1 MPGDQLTESVT
12 VAIAGPG
19 HQIGVVDH
27 VTSILTQLTPPEPTR
42 FPRCPSGMTTRR
54 NLLTAAGAG
63 ALLTMVGC
71 GRGTSTAPVSTSAA
85 PDVVLLDAQG
95 GAAALRAGRIDPLGT
110 AVAAPSGGTIY
121 TVRRVGADTD
131 LVAVAT
137 RSGQATGTTRL
148 RGAWVPAVVGS
159 SGSRV
164 ALLPA
169 GSNQGGSDQGDY
181 GGAVAGRARTS
192 VLVVGAGPAP
202 QRLDLAGNY
211 VPDAFSSEG
220 QGLFVLDWQPA
231 TAPDHYR
238 VREITI
244 ADGAASP
251 VLGRDKQPIPA
262 DAEEQMRGERRTAV
276 FSPGYDVL
284 YTLYTHQP
292 GSAGWNGDDSAFIHT
307 LHLTQHWAHCIDLPA
322 PFGLDPHLGHALA
335 IAPDGS
341 RLYVVDAAGG
351 RLAAVDTEGLT
362 LLRSVALAAMPG
374 TAYAVATGTDVV
386 VGVNNQLRLVDRDS
400 LAARAHLTLPA
411 PLRGLV
417 TSPDGARIYLGL
429 PGAVQWRDAASLALL
444 GTVAVAGLTGLRAA
458 L

>member
-1 MPGDQLTESVT
+1 
-12 VAIAGPG
+12 
-19 HQIGVVDH
+19 
-27 VTSILTQLTPPEPTR
+27 
-42 FPRCPSGMTTRR
+42 MTTRR

-63 ALLTMVGC
+63 ALLTVVGC
-71 GRGTSTAPVSTSAA
+71 GRGNRAAPVTTSAA
-85 PDVVLLDAQG
+85 PDVVLLDARG
-95 GAAALRAGRIDPLGT
+95 GAAALRGGRIDPLGI

-137 RSGQATGTTRL
+137 RSGQVTGTTHL

-159 SGSRV
+159 SGSTV

-169 GSNQGGSDQGDY
+169 GSDEAGPANQDQGGY
-181 GGAVAGRARTS
+181 GGAVAARARTS

-211 VPDAFSSEG
+211 VPDAFSSED
-220 QGLFVLDWQPA
+220 QGLYVLDWQPA

-244 ADGAASP
+244 ASGAASP
-251 VLGRDKQPIPA
+251 LLGRDKQPIPV

-276 FSPGYDVL
+276 FSPGCDVL

-292 GSAGWNGDDSAFIHT
+292 GSAGWSGDDSAFIHT
-307 LHLTQHWAHCIDLPA
+307 LHLTQHWAYCIDLPA
-322 PFGLDPHLGHALA
+322 PFGRDPHLGHALT
-335 IAPDGS
+335 IAPDGT

-362 LLRSVALAAMPG
+362 VLRSVALAAMLE
-374 TAYAVATGTDVV
+374 TAYAVTTGTDVV
-386 VGVNNQLRLVDRDS
+386 VGVGNQLRLVDRDS
-400 LAARAHLTLPA
+400 LAVRAHVTLPA

-417 TSPDGARIYLGL
+417 ASPDGARIYLGL

-444 GTVAVAGLTGLRAA
+444 GTAAVAGLTGLRAA